1 MKIGRFNHC
10 FHGLFGAL
18 YVIYLR
24 WCWRGAHGQHGM
36 QGKEAAA
43 ESEWNFACDRISVGC
58 SRYTDRDWLSRIRR
72 CTLSAPLFS
81 LHKTSIPCIPL

>member
-1 MKIGRFNHC
+1 
-10 FHGLFGAL
+10 
-18 YVIYLR
+18 
-24 WCWRGAHGQHGM
+24 M

-72 CTLSAPLFS
+72 CTIPQAALPFNAQCKAFVMLKLS
-81 LHKTSIPCIPL
+81 H